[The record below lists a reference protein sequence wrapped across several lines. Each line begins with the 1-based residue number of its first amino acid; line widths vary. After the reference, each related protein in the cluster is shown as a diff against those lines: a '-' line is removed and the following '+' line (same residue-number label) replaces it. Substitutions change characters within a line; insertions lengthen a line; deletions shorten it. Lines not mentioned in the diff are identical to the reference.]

1 MSNTTGGLNSFVGFQ
16 AGRFHTSGLANSF
29 VGYQSGYNTT
39 TGNSNAFLG
48 NQAGINNT
56 TGGNNTSLGAYAGPS
71 LPNLVSATAV
81 GFRASVSA
89 SNSLVLGSIGGTN
102 GATASTKVGIG
113 TTAPGYTLHVN
124 AGDAAKVGGG
134 VWQVASDQGLKK
146 DIEAFK
152 EGLDVVL
159 SIKPVWFRY
168 NGKAGITTDKRFVG
182 VIAQEMQ
189 KIAPYTVGN
198 FVHQDSAGKQETY
211 LDYDANAVTYL
222 LVNAVKEQQGQ
233 FEALKAENE
242 SLKQELAQ
250 IKQALNRL
258 SPEGN
263 TSVAR
268 LDQNRPNPFTQT
280 TAIGYFIPDNT
291 TSAQLKIFSV
301 KGQEIYSQELLQKG
315 EGQVV
320 LSTEILKAGTYI
332 YQLVVDGKRVG
343 NKKLVLTR

>member
-1 MSNTTGGLNSFVGFQ
+1 
-16 AGRFHTSGLANSF
+16 
-29 VGYQSGYNTT
+29 
-39 TGNSNAFLG
+39 
-48 NQAGINNT
+48 
-56 TGGNNTSLGAYAGPS
+56 
-71 LPNLVSATAV
+71 
-81 GFRASVSA
+81 
-89 SNSLVLGSIGGTN
+89 
-102 GATASTKVGIG
+102 
-113 TTAPGYTLHVN
+113 
-124 AGDAAKVGGG
+124 
-134 VWQVASDQGLKK
+134 
-146 DIEAFK
+146 
-152 EGLDVVL
+152 
-159 SIKPVWFRY
+159 
-168 NGKAGITTDKRFVG
+168 
-182 VIAQEMQ
+182 
-189 KIAPYTVGN
+189 
-198 FVHQDSAGKQETY
+198 VHQDSAGKQETY